1 MLFAFLE
8 VREWEVPIPT
18 AVMSKTTGLALRA
31 SSAVAA
37 SFIFESSDLTANT
50 VDGSLS
56 VDPTPGIVVVL
67 IPTAIVVPA
76 PKLA

>member
-1 MLFAFLE
+1 
-8 VREWEVPIPT
+8 
-18 AVMSKTTGLALRA
+18 MSKTTGLALRA